1 MDTEYLDRFEKIL
14 EDGLLKVCRGA
25 GLLGEE
31 VLRSPDLDE
40 KWEDSYIKDYT
51 ADAVENFNS
60 YPEAALSWAAFLGMA
75 VAHNWDTDW
84 NAHKDDPYKSYYG
97 SRGWD
102 NMDEHVLQDV
112 LGLGT
117 DDPLRRRINDTLLS
131 CALATLGLIR
141 HESIEPQT
149 DLGFYILVRAYTVMF
164 RIGAAMELK
173 RLGYKKVLVN
183 QAS

>member
-14 EDGLLKVCRGA
+14 EDGLLKICQGA
-25 GLLGEE
+25 GLLDDE
-31 VLRSPDLDE
+31 VLRTPDIDG
-40 KWEDSYIKDYT
+40 KWDAYIKDYT

-60 YPEAALSWAAFLGMA
+60 YPEAALSWAAFLGMG
-75 VAHNWDTDW
+75 VAHDWDADW
-84 NAHKDDPYKSYYG
+84 EAHKDDPYKSYYG

-102 NMDEHVLQDV
+102 NMDEHILQDV
-112 LGLGT
+112 LGLKP
-117 DDPLRRRINDTLLS
+117 DSPESKKISDTLLS

-149 DLGFYILVRAYTVMF
+149 DLGFYVLVRAYTVMF
-164 RIGAAMELK
+164 RIGAAIEIR

-183 QAS
+183 